1 MSLALIRKK
10 GEARHALQSVR
21 ASKHVRTTPDEPP
34 PETAAS
40 TTALRETAQWVVF
53 RLDTGRY
60 ALPLTA
66 VERIVRAVYV
76 TPLALAPDI
85 VLGAIDVAGRIL
97 PVFNIRRRLRLPERM
112 IDPQDHFLIARTAQR
127 TVVLVIDSAQGILE
141 RPAVAMIDAKS
152 IGSNLG
158 HIQGV
163 IQAPDG
169 LVLIHDLEHFLT
181 PDEARALDAA
191 MNRRGPHAS

>member
-1 MSLALIRKK
+1 M
-10 GEARHALQSVR
+10 LQSVR
-21 ASKHVRTTPDEPP
+21 ASKHVRIAPDDPP
-34 PETAAS
+34 SETAAS
-40 TTALRETAQWVVF
+40 TTTLRETTQWVVF
-53 RLDTGRY
+53 RLDRGRY

-112 IDPQDHFLIARTAQR
+112 IEPRDHFLIARTAQR
-127 TVVLVIDSAQGILE
+127 SVVLVIDSAQGILE
-141 RPAVAMIDAKS
+141 RPALAMIDAKS

>member
-1 MSLALIRKK
+1 
-10 GEARHALQSVR
+10 VR
-21 ASKHVRTTPDEPP
+21 ASTHVRTAPDDLP

-40 TTALRETAQWVVF
+40 TALSETTRWVVF

-85 VLGAIDVAGRIL
+85 VLGAIDVAGRVL
-97 PVFNIRRRLRLPERM
+97 PVFNIRRRLRLPERV
-112 IDPQDHFLIARTAQR
+112 IEPRDHFLIARTAQR

-141 RPAVAMIDAKS
+141 RPSVAMIDAKS
-152 IGSNLG
+152 MGSNPG

-163 IQAPDG
+163 IQIPDG

-181 PDEARALDAA
+181 PDEARALDEA
-191 MNRRGPHAS
+191 MNQRGSHAR

>member
-1 MSLALIRKK
+1 MPLASTDDL
-10 GEARHALQSVR
+10 
-21 ASKHVRTTPDEPP
+21 P
-34 PETAAS
+34 PETGAA
-40 TTALRETAQWVVF
+40 TAVLRETTRWVVF
-53 RLDTGRY
+53 RLDSGRY
-60 ALPLTA
+60 ALPLTL

-112 IDPQDHFLIARTAQR
+112 IEPRDHFLIARTAQR

-141 RPAVAMIDAKS
+141 HPAVGMIDAKS

-163 IQAPDG
+163 IQIPDG
-169 LVLIHDLEHFLT
+169 LVLIHDLERFLT
-181 PDEARALDAA
+181 PDEACALDAA
-191 MNRRGPHAS
+191 MSRQDPHAF